1 MTPEMRTPPA
11 PTGKPLAPAVE
22 DMSAWIIAGAVGS
35 DPGRFR
41 RATEGRT
48 PAQGIQDGVDAERLG
63 FRRVWLSER
72 WNIKLADVILAG
84 VAARTTRLGIG
95 TGAVVPTTRHPWATA
110 ALGATMHAAFGERF
124 VLGLGRGEK
133 DALAGMG
140 IKVTSYEA
148 LRDYIHIYRR
158 LWAGETVRHDG
169 PAGRFDRLHFAQTY
183 EGKPPEIWLAGM
195 AKRMGAELIA
205 AACDGVLLPPMYT
218 PGATRK
224 AVARIRAACERI
236 GRDPATVRV
245 CVPVVTAPDMDEVE
259 TLSIS
264 AGRLTTYLQFRY
276 YGDMLAAENG
286 WDPGPVERLRCHEQF
301 KGLERS
307 ADHTFQRHEMLGP
320 AARLPQEWITDCSA
334 IGSVD
339 ECVAS
344 LQRFLDAGADEVATF
359 GSTPMQNA
367 ALIAAWRDRD
377 RT

>member
-1 MTPEMRTPPA
+1 MTSGAYTPARTTDEA
-11 PTGKPLAPAVE
+11 LAPVVE

-35 DPGRFR
+35 DPGRFH

-84 VAARTTRLGIG
+84 VAARTTRLGVG
-95 TGAVVPTTRHPWATA
+95 TGAIIPTTRHPWATA

-133 DALAGMG
+133 DALKGMG
-140 IKVTSYEA
+140 IKVTSFEA
-148 LRDYIHIYRR
+148 MLDHISICRR
-158 LWAGETVRHDG
+158 LWEGEAVRHDG
-169 PAGRFDRLHFAQTY
+169 PAGRFDHLQFAQTY
-183 EGKPPEIWLAGM
+183 HGKPPEIWLAGM
-195 AKRMGAELIA
+195 AKDMGAEVIA
-205 AACDGVLLPPMYT
+205 KACDGVLLPPMFT
-218 PGATRK
+218 PEATRK
-224 AVARIRAACERI
+224 AVERIRAACERI
-236 GRDPATVRV
+236 DRDPATVRV

-264 AGRLTTYLQFRY
+264 AGRLTTYLQFGY

-286 WDPGPVERLRCHEQF
+286 WDPEPIKRLRNHEQF
-301 KGLERS
+301 QSLERS
-307 ADHTFQRHEMLGP
+307 ADHTFHRHQMLGP
-320 AARLPQEWITDCSA
+320 AAQLPWEWITDCSA

-344 LQRFLDAGADEVATF
+344 LQRFRDAGADEVATY